1 MAVTREL
8 SSRMAEILNAQE
20 MPAIV
25 IEKLRELKV
34 AEVADFATTILTRRL
49 E

>member
-8 SSRMAEILNAQE
+8 SARLAEILNDQE
-20 MPAIV
+20 IPVIV
-25 IEKLRELKV
+25 IGKLRELKV